1 MLAAQAEY
9 RRSRHVWVMDI
20 PGDQSAKIGR
30 IFPCSAAAA
39 VMQQE
44 PHTVHIFEN
53 SGTLRLRRVSGQLA
67 CLDLVR
73 PPIRIQPRQLRHLS
87 PVNLRRREA
96 KLLLKRLLQHRNVPV
111 FAEDQRNHDPV
122 IARAHLAV

>member
-9 RRSRHVWVMDI
+9 RRSRHVRVMDI
-20 PGDQSAKIGR
+20 PGDQSAKLAR
-30 IFPCSAAAA
+30 TFPSSAPAA

-73 PPIRIQPRQLRHLS
+73 PPVRIKLRQLRNLS
-87 PVNLRRREA
+87 PVHLRRRESQ
-96 KLLLKRLLQHRNVPV
+96 L
-111 FAEDQRNHDPV
+111 FF
-122 IARAHLAV
+122 